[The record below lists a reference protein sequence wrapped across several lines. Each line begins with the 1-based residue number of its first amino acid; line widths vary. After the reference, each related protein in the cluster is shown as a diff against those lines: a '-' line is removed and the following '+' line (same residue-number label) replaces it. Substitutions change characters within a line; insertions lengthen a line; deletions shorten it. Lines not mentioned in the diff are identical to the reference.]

1 MRDCEFVYERGK
13 QMYEVWVRK
22 IQREG
27 RESVWQKA
35 FVVKV
40 AILNL
45 PLVTDGSTSLCP
57 SLLVWPSFSLSRHL
71 YGDSVYSVGTLTIY
85 GKHYHTSTRDG
96 AAWCHADQRIS
107 LPRAAHPITHLFF
120 KDHDNAV
127 RRLFFYLERCSLW
140 IFFRCQQV
148 NIYIHFDLET
158 NQIYVEGIL
167 RTG

>member
-1 MRDCEFVYERGK
+1 M
-13 QMYEVWVRK
+13 
-22 IQREG
+22 
-27 RESVWQKA
+27 
-35 FVVKV
+35 KV

-96 AAWCHADQRIS
+96 AARCHADQRIS
-107 LPRAAHPITHLFF
+107 LPRATHPTTHLFF

-127 RRLFFYLERCSLW
+127 RRLFF
-140 IFFRCQQV
+140 
-148 NIYIHFDLET
+148 
-158 NQIYVEGIL
+158 IL
-167 RTG
+167 KDVHYEFSSDASK